1 MELSSPSSHHKGL
14 PWQKYTCLL
23 SIIWII
29 IGHMRRLALT
39 ILDQWKDRQDRLPL
53 LIRGARQVG
62 KTWLVREHARSY
74 DSFVEINFESH
85 PEYLDLFKLSYGKP
99 EELIKN
105 ISLLSGKKI
114 DKGKTL
120 LFLDEVQGSKEA
132 LLSLR
137 YFKENLPEQHVIA
150 AGSLL
155 EFAFRDLSFP
165 VGRIEFFHLFPMNFE
180 EYLLAIGREDFV
192 GAISE
197 MDARPIPT
205 PVHEKLLEEVGLYG
219 LLGGFPAVIKTY
231 VESPESDTLQRCQEV
246 QQILMASFR
255 EDFHKYASKTNV
267 EYLRILFQGTP
278 RLLGQKFKYSNIDPH
293 IKSRELSSALNLLE
307 QAGIIYKAYHSSAN
321 GVPLE
326 SQIDPKKFKV
336 FFLDIGL
343 CQRVLG
349 LHLSQ
354 LYLHRR
360 EFLSHRG
367 TMAEQFVAQEIL
379 SYTDKNQSPKIF
391 YWHREAR
398 ASQAELDLLVEDKS
412 YLLPIEVK
420 SHKGNSLKSLF
431 VFLQEKKTF
440 IRTALRVS
448 TLPYG
453 IRDQIISMPCYGL
466 MNWKKSGF

>member
-1 MELSSPSSHHKGL
+1 MERLVL
-14 PWQKYTCLL
+14 TLL
-23 SIIWII
+23 E
-29 IGHMRRLALT
+29 
-39 ILDQWKDRQDRLPL
+39 QWKDRPVRLPL

-74 DSFVEINFESH
+74 ENFVEINLESQ
-85 PEYLDLFKLSYGKP
+85 PEYLDLFKSSYGKP

-105 ISLLSGKKI
+105 ISLLGGKKI
-114 DKGKTL
+114 EKGKTL
-120 LFLDEVQGSKEA
+120 LFLDEIQVSKEA

-155 EFAFRDLSFP
+155 EFTFKDLSFP

-180 EYLLAIGREDFV
+180 EYLLAVGRGDLVQAIFEMEDN
-192 GAISE
+192 
-197 MDARPIPT
+197 PIAT
-205 PVHEKLLEEVGLYG
+205 PIHEKLLEETTIYS
-219 LLGGFPAVIKTY
+219 LLGGLPAVIKTY
-231 VESPESDTLQRCQEV
+231 VESSQGEALQRCQEV

-255 EDFHKYASKTNV
+255 EDFHKYASRTNV
-267 EYLRILFQGTP
+267 DFLRILFQGIP
-278 RLLGQKFKYSNIDPH
+278 RLLGQKLKYSNMDPH

-307 QAGIIYKAYHSSAN
+307 QAGIVYKAHHSSAS

-349 LHLSQ
+349 LHLSE
-354 LYLHRR
+354 LYLQRK
-360 EFLSHRG
+360 ELLSHRG
-367 TMAEQFVAQEIL
+367 GIAEQFVAQEIL
-379 SYTDKNQSPKIF
+379 SYTDKNRSPKVF

-398 ASQAELDLLVEDKS
+398 ASEAELDLLIEDGS
-412 YLLPIEVK
+412 TLMPIEVK
-420 SHKGNSLKSLF
+420 SHKGHSSKSLSL
-431 VFLQEKKTF
+431 FLKEKKEYVG
-440 IRTALRVS
+440 RALRVS

-453 IRDQIISMPCYGL
+453 VSDQIISTPFYGL
-466 MNWKKSGF
+466 MRLFKKR